1 MTKFHVWLNFLLL
14 NVDNVKF
21 ECDQKCRVNA
31 GDNYYS
37 EKTRANFNEKLVKNY
52 SIKLPYLVFILPLFT

>member
-1 MTKFHVWLNFLLL
+1 M
-14 NVDNVKF
+14 DNVKF
-21 ECDQKCRVNA
+21 ECDQKCLVNA

-52 SIKLPYLVFILPLFT
+52 LIKLPYGFSLHFAVVYIKLTKLVTWII